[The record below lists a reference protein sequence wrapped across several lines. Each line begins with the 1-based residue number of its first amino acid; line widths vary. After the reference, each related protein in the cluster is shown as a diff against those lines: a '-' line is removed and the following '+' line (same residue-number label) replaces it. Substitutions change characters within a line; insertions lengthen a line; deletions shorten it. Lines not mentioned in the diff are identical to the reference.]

1 MDANEWDDR
10 YQAADRLWSAGPN
23 LFVADRLASR
33 SPGVGL
39 DLASGEGRNSIWLA
53 DKGWSMTAVDFSEVA
68 AERGRRLSTT
78 VEFVVADVLSWEADR
93 SFDLVLL
100 AYLQVVESDLRLVV
114 KRSIEWL
121 VAGGEIFLIGH
132 DRSNIEK
139 GYGGPQVPEI
149 LWDVEAI
156 VSWLDDLEVVEAEV
170 VRRPVEVDGEI
181 LLARDTL
188 VRARVVPGQK
198 GPS

>member
-1 MDANEWDDR
+1 
-10 YQAADRLWSAGPN
+10 
-23 LFVADRLASR
+23 
-33 SPGVGL
+33 
-39 DLASGEGRNSIWLA
+39 
-53 DKGWSMTAVDFSEVA
+53 MTAVDFSEVA
-68 AERGRRLSTT
+68 VERGRRVSTA
-78 VEFVVADVLSWEADR
+78 VEFVVADVLIWEADR

-100 AYLQVVESDLRLVV
+100 AYLQLVESDLRLVV
-114 KRSIEWL
+114 ERSIEWL
-121 VAGGEIFLIGH
+121 KPGGEIFLIGH

-156 VSWLDDLEVVEAEV
+156 VSWLDDLEVVEAQV

-188 VRARVVPGQK
+188 VRARV
-198 GPS
+198 GPDQTAPA

>member
-1 MDANEWDDR
+1 MNSNEWDDR

-23 LFVADRLASR
+23 LFVADRLATT

-39 DLASGEGRNSIWLA
+39 DLASGEGSNSIWLA

-68 AERGRRLSTT
+68 VERGRRVSTT
-78 VEFVVADVLSWEADR
+78 VEFVVADVLSWEPER

-100 AYLQVVESDLRLVV
+100 AYLQLVESDLRLVV
-114 KRSIEWL
+114 EQSVEWL
-121 VAGGEIFLIGH
+121 MPGGEIFLIGH

-139 GYGGPQVPEI
+139 GYGGPQAPEI
-149 LWDVEAI
+149 LWDVETI
-156 VSWLDDLEVVEAEV
+156 VSWLDDLEVVEAQV

-188 VRARVVPGQK
+188 VRARAAPGQTE
-198 GPS
+198 PS